1 MQLGTRLLLVGAV
14 LPAVLLLAALLVG
27 GVALDRILHREI
39 DRALLGQ
46 AAVEAVS
53 LFDRADAPHLHL
65 IESPLDSRVREFAPL
80 GALYGPDGELI
91 VRYPEGAG
99 VPTHVDPRRLAADA
113 ELDDADI
120 DGTPHRVLQ
129 MQVRSPAG
137 QPHGLWL
144 AASLE
149 THDSA
154 VRVYWQFTSLSVAV
168 VMLMLAAVQVAHA
181 RQLTRRVG
189 ALAEH
194 MQRLRAGDLGST
206 PAPDPHGDV
215 IRTLRDA
222 VAVTTLRLSAA
233 REAQDRL
240 LADAAHEL
248 RTPLTAMRAGI
259 DVALRRHRDAAQLEE
274 VLADLRGE
282 VDRLTEL
289 ATRLL
294 DMAAL
299 RGAPLEL
306 ATGDL
311 ADLVHDAI
319 DAARAVAEERGI
331 VIELDEPPRAEAA
344 FARSVLRQALD
355 NLLDNAIKFSRD
367 GGRIEVALDH
377 ADGRWRIRVSDHGP
391 GVPAEARE
399 RIFDAFERADRAVRG
414 KGLGLAIVAEVA
426 RRHGGR
432 CFVDARPDGTSGAVF
447 VLELGQG
454 GA

>member
-1 MQLGTRLLLVGAV
+1 MQLGTRLLLVGAL
-14 LPAVLLLAALLVG
+14 LPALLLLAALLG
-27 GVALDRILHREI
+27 GGLALDRILHREI
-39 DRALLGQ
+39 DRALLAQ

-65 IESPLDSRVREFAPL
+65 VESPLDSRVREFAPL
-80 GALYGPDGELI
+80 GALYGPEGDLI
-91 VRYPEGAG
+91 VRYPAGAG
-99 VPTHVDPRRLAADA
+99 VPPQLQPTQLSVDATLGDAA
-113 ELDDADI
+113 I
-120 DGTPHRVLQ
+120 DGAPHRVLQ
-129 MQVRSPAG
+129 MQVRSPTG
-137 QPHGLWL
+137 TPHALWL

-154 VRVYWQFTSLSVAV
+154 VRVYWQFTSIAVVAV
-168 VMLMLAAVQVAHA
+168 MLLLAAVQVAHA
-181 RQLTRRVG
+181 RQLTRRVS
-189 ALAEH
+189 AIADH
-194 MQRLRAGDLGST
+194 MQRLRTGDLGSS
-206 PAPDPHGDV
+206 PAPDEHGDV

-259 DVALRRHRDAAQLEE
+259 DVALRRPRDAAQLEQ

-289 ATRLL
+289 ASRLL

-306 ATGDL
+306 APGDL
-311 ADLVHDAI
+311 AVLVRDAV

-331 VIELDEPPRAEAA
+331 VIELDDVPRAEAA
-344 FARSVLRQALD
+344 FAASVLRQACD
-355 NLLDNAIKFSRD
+355 NLLDNAIKFSD
-367 GGRIEVALDH
+367 PGGHIEVALEQR
-377 ADGRWRIRVSDHGP
+377 DGRWRLTVADHGP
-391 GVPAEARE
+391 GVPPQARE

-432 CFVDARPDGTSGAVF
+432 CFVRERGDGGRGAVF
-447 VLELGQG
+447 VLELG
-454 GA
+454 A

>member
-14 LPAVLLLAALLVG
+14 LPAALLLAALIAG

-39 DRALLGQ
+39 DRALLAQ

-65 IESPLDSRVREFAPL
+65 VESPLDSRVREFAPL
-80 GALYGPDGELI
+80 GALYGADGELI
-91 VRYPEGAG
+91 VRYPAGAG
-99 VPTHVDPRRLAADA
+99 VPARLDPTGLGTEPDLGDA
-113 ELDDADI
+113 TIDA
-120 DGTPHRVLQ
+120 GPHRVLQ

-137 QPHGLWL
+137 TPHGLWL

-154 VRVYWQFTSLSVAV
+154 VRVYWQFTSVAV
-168 VMLMLAAVQVAHA
+168 AAVMLMLAAVQIAHA
-181 RQLTRRVG
+181 RSLTRRVT
-189 ALAEH
+189 AIADH
-194 MQRLRAGDLGST
+194 MQRLHAGDLGSI
-206 PAPDPHGDV
+206 PAPDRHRDV
-215 IRTLRDA
+215 IGTLRDA

-259 DVALRRHRDAAQLEE
+259 DVALRRQRDAAQLEH

-289 ATRLL
+289 ASRLL

-306 ATGDL
+306 APGDL
-311 ADLVHDAI
+311 AEVVRDAV
-319 DAARAVAEERGI
+319 DAARAIAEERGI
-331 VIELDEPPRAEAA
+331 VIELEAVRQAQSA
-344 FARSVLRQALD
+344 FARTMLRQALD
-355 NLLDNAIKFSRD
+355 NLLDNAIKFSHE
-367 GGRIEVALDH
+367 GGSVEVILQRYE
-377 ADGRWRIRVSDHGP
+377 GGWRVWVADHGP
-391 GVPAEARE
+391 GVPDDARE
-399 RIFDAFERADRAVRG
+399 RIFDAFEQADRAVRG

-432 CFVDARPDGTSGAVF
+432 CFVTGRSDGARGAVF
-447 VLELGQG
+447 VLELP
-454 GA
+454 

>member
-14 LPAVLLLAALLVG
+14 LPATLLLAALVVG

-65 IESPLDSRVREFAPL
+65 VESPLDARVREFAPL
-80 GALYGPDGELI
+80 GALYGPRGELI
-91 VRYPEGAG
+91 VRYPDGAG
-99 VPTHVDPRRLAADA
+99 VPTSLDPDGLTGEA

-120 DGTPHRVLQ
+120 DGTPRRVLR
-129 MQVRSPAG
+129 MQVRSPSG
-137 QPHGLWL
+137 LPHGLWL

-154 VRVYWQFTSLSVAV
+154 VRVYWQFTSIAVAV
-168 VMLMLAAVQVAHA
+168 VVLLLAAIQVAQA
-181 RQLTRRVG
+181 RQLTRRVT
-189 ALAEH
+189 ALADH
-194 MQRLRAGDLGST
+194 MQRLRAGELGST
-206 PAPDPHGDV
+206 PAPDAYGDV
-215 IRTLRDA
+215 IQTLRDA
-222 VAVTTLRLSAA
+222 VADTTLRLSAA

-274 VLADLRGE
+274 VLADQRGE

-306 ATGDL
+306 AAGDL
-311 ADLVHDAI
+311 AELVHEAV

-331 VIELDEPPRAEAA
+331 MIELAEVPRAEAA

-367 GGRIEVALDH
+367 GGRVEVALDH
-377 ADGRWRIRVSDHGP
+377 VDTRWRIRVCDHGP
-391 GVPAEARE
+391 GVPTEARE

-432 CFVDARPDGTSGAVF
+432 CFVAERPDGGSGAVF
-447 VLELGQG
+447 VLELGPDG
-454 GA
+454 G